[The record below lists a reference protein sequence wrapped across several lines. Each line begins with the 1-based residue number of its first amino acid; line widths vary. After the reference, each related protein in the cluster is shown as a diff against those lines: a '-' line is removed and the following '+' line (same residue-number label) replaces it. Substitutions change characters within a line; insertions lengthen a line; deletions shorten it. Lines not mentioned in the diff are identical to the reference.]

1 MDFPKRRSERYPI
14 VMLDRRRTILH
25 HMELYENKNKMKK
38 GNNDPFS
45 TKIITL

>member
-14 VMLDRRRTILH
+14 VMLDRKRTTILH

-38 GNNDPFS
+38 GNNDQFTILFLS
-45 TKIITL
+45 